1 MSAANLKSQPGPTQ
15 GYVLDPGEGEHLV
28 RSGAQAAPRGS
39 PAAPTGGGSI
49 CIMVDPSR
57 GSSSMSLGT
66 QHLPIGAG
74 IRVHRH
80 LGSDEVLF
88 VLDGVGYG
96 ILDDT
101 RAALDKGSCIY
112 IPRGSWHGIENPDS
126 ALSLLWVV
134 APPGLEGLMREV
146 ASPVGSPPTP
156 LTLEQLNEIAQRY
169 GQEFR

>member
-1 MSAANLKSQPGPTQ
+1 MSVVDLNARQGPTQ
-15 GYVLDPGEGEHLV
+15 GYVLAPSEGEHLV
-28 RSGAQAAPRGS
+28 RSGSQAARRGG
-39 PAAPTGGGSI
+39 AAAAAGGGSI
-49 CIMVDPSR
+49 CIKVDPSR
-57 GSSSMSLGT
+57 GSASMSLGT
-66 QHLPIGAG
+66 QHLPVGTG
-74 IRVHRH
+74 ILVHRH

-88 VLDGVGYG
+88 VLDGVGCG

-101 RAALDKGSCIY
+101 RARLDKGSCMY

-146 ASPVGSPPTP
+146 ASPAGSPPRS
-156 LTLEQLNEIAQRY
+156 LTLEHLNEIARRH